1 MVVAYV
7 VQHTSEVD
15 LSSLVERR
23 KAKSSRASTVL
34 NGLATSK
41 TINWSALL
49 EIWWNKSVVATS
61 KLHIGR
67 PCWKSGGKN
76 SVVGDLKNSTLVGL
90 FEGNV
95 NIVGGCGRQ
104 GLTWWKK

>member
-15 LSSLVERR
+15 FSSLVERR

-41 TINWSALL
+41 TIHWSALL
-49 EIWWNKSVVATS
+49 EIWWNK
-61 KLHIGR
+61 
-67 PCWKSGGKN
+67 

-95 NIVGGCGRQ
+95 NIVGGCGLQ
-104 GLTWWKK
+104 GLTWWEKMNW